1 MAAFSYF
8 AYCQIRHIVYVNIAR
23 MLAEKKKGIKN
34 MSKANLES
42 YHWETVNDV
51 DFFTN
56 GVVCTDINIKDTVKQ
71 LCFQHMVIDIDRD
84 NKKVF
89 PSVEEICISPEVV
102 NICIPNR
109 MFPNVKNVKS
119 NSKVFKS
126 GKYLVVKSTLR
137 LLNAFGQ
144 SEDTPLDGSDFISIN
159 EYALD
164 GCKSHE
170 FVNLFSGDK
179 FTTYENSF
187 TGSGFMEQP
196 FANGLKAFRTQ
207 YETTILDID
216 ENADIVILPE
226 GKIKFHQL
234 KPAKCVKVSDAKSL
248 YYAARL
254 APEKIILEPGSNT
267 AEPFDNAD
275 DFVEALYCIRSLK
288 TIESHI
294 PQYKTVDGVLYN
306 KDMSALLVCPRGK
319 NGNITIPEGVTKI
332 KEFAFANSKIE
343 KVSFPDTLKKIEK
356 HAFYECSRLKSVDFG
371 NGIEEVGGVNVF
383 AFSSIAKLEIPPQVK
398 TIGDG
403 AFYYCNKLKEVKFNE
418 GLQEIGNDAFSRCDL
433 IKNLDFPETLR
444 YIGNRA
450 FHPGLLRTEDIVVNL
465 KSIPCNFIA
474 AFVKEER
481 SPGTICINV
490 HMDNAADVFDFVIP
504 EYMSHYGFLTTD
516 TAFDMLPDK
525 KAAETLNEAYFFAIS
540 TTSRS
545 IAAFKAYRKTR
556 DEKIKKEIQE
566 NYLLTALSIIA
577 FMNEDDFI
585 DFLKLVE
592 VRYNKRIL
600 NRLQKKGWLPSVSY
614 ILQNAKETEK
624 EDFTLS

>member
-1 MAAFSYF
+1 M
-8 AYCQIRHIVYVNIAR
+8 IADR
-23 MLAEKKKGIKN
+23 WDLSLVLKADALHFIQSMITEFINTQFVTIKED
-34 MSKANLES
+34 S
-42 YHWETVNDV
+42 
-51 DFFTN
+51 
-56 GVVCTDINIKDTVKQ
+56 I
-71 LCFQHMVIDIDRD
+71 QH
-84 NKKVF
+84 
-89 PSVEEICISPEVV
+89 
-102 NICIPNR
+102 
-109 MFPNVKNVKS
+109 

-164 GCKSHE
+164 GCKSHK
-170 FVNLFSGDK
+170 FVNLFSGGK

-207 YETTILDID
+207 YGTTILDID

-254 APEKIILEPGSNT
+254 APEKIILEPGSST

-398 TIGDG
+398 AIGD
-403 AFYYCNKLKEVKFNE
+403 
-418 GLQEIGNDAFSRCDL
+418 
-433 IKNLDFPETLR
+433 PR
-444 YIGNRA
+444 YVY
-450 FHPGLLRTEDIVVNL
+450 VV
-465 KSIPCNFIA
+465 
-474 AFVKEER
+474 
-481 SPGTICINV
+481 
-490 HMDNAADVFDFVIP
+490 
-504 EYMSHYGFLTTD
+504 
-516 TAFDMLPDK
+516 
-525 KAAETLNEAYFFAIS
+525 AYK
-540 TTSRS
+540 T
-545 IAAFKAYRKTR
+545 YRKTKNKYTKEFLADR
-556 DEKIKKEIQE
+556 QKYVAKAIALEMEEK
-566 NYLLTALSIIA
+566 
-577 FMNEDDFI
+577 DFI
-585 DFLKLVE
+585 DFVKLDFINLKYDADIVKCLEKQNWNVA
-592 VRYNKRIL
+592 L
-600 NRLQKKGWLPSVSY
+600 AY
-614 ILQNAKETEK
+614 ILEEGKNNNNDA
-624 EDFTLS
+624 FVI

>member
-1 MAAFSYF
+1 
-8 AYCQIRHIVYVNIAR
+8 
-23 MLAEKKKGIKN
+23 
-34 MSKANLES
+34 MSKANLKN
-42 YHWETVNDV
+42 YRWETVDDV

-89 PSVEEICISPEVV
+89 PNIEEIYISPKVV
-102 NICIPNR
+102 NICIPNK

-119 NSKVFKS
+119 DSKVFNG

-144 SEDTPLDGSDFISIN
+144 SEDTPLDGSNFLSIN

-170 FVNLFSGDK
+170 FVNLFPGGK

-196 FANGLKAFRTQ
+196 FVNGLKAFKTH
-207 YETTILDID
+207 YGTTILDID

-254 APEKIILEPGSNT
+254 APEKLILEPGSST
-267 AEPFDNAD
+267 AEPFDGD
-275 DFVEALYCIRSLK
+275 DFLMALYGIRSLK
-288 TIESHI
+288 AIESHL
-294 PQYKTVDGVLYN
+294 PQCKTIDGILYS

-319 NGNITIPEGVTKI
+319 NESITIPEGVTEI
-332 KEFAFANSKIE
+332 KAFAFANSEIE
-343 KVSFPDTLKKIEK
+343 EVSFPDSLKKIEK
-356 HAFYECSRLKSVDFG
+356 HAFYECSRLKEVSFPDSLKKIEKLAFYECSRLKSVDFG
-371 NGIEEVGGVNVF
+371 NGIDEIDGAMAF
-383 AFSSIAKLEIPPQVK
+383 AYCSITKLEIPPQVK

-403 AFYYCNKLKEVKFNE
+403 AFYYCDELKEVKFNE
-418 GLQEIGNDAFSRCDL
+418 GLQEIGNDAFSKCDL

-444 YIGNRA
+444 YIGNCA
-450 FHPGLLRTEDIVVNL
+450 FHPGILRTEDITVTL
-465 KSIPCNFIA
+465 KSIPSNFIA
-474 AFVKEER
+474 AFVKAEK
-481 SPGTICINV
+481 SSGTICINV
-490 HMDNAADVFDFVIP
+490 HVDNAADMFDFVIP
-504 EYMSHYGFLTTD
+504 EYMSHHGFLTTAA
-516 TAFDMLPDK
+516 AFDMLPGK
-525 KAAETLNEAYFFAIS
+525 KAVEILNEAYLFAIS
-540 TTSRS
+540 TTNRS
-545 IAAFKAYRKTR
+545 ITAFKVYKKTK
-556 DEKIKKEIQE
+556 DEKIKKAIQE

-577 FMNEDDFI
+577 FTTEDDFM

-592 VRYNKRIL
+592 VKYNKRIL
-600 NRLQKKGWLPSVSY
+600 NGLLKKGWLPSISY
-614 ILQNAKETEK
+614 ILQNTKETEK
-624 EDFTLS
+624 EDFALS

>member
-1 MAAFSYF
+1 
-8 AYCQIRHIVYVNIAR
+8 
-23 MLAEKKKGIKN
+23 
-34 MSKANLES
+34 MSKVNLES

-56 GVVCTDINIKDTVKQ
+56 GVTCTDINVRDTVSQ
-71 LCFQHMVIDIDRD
+71 LCFQHIAIDIDRD

-89 PSVEEICISPEVV
+89 PNIEEIYISPKVV

-119 NSKVFKS
+119 DSKVFNG

-144 SEDTPLDGSDFISIN
+144 SEDTPLDGSDFLSIN

-164 GCKSHE
+164 GCKSHK
-170 FVNLFSGDK
+170 FVNLFPGGK

-196 FANGLKAFRTQ
+196 FVNGLKAFKTH
-207 YETTILDID
+207 YGTTIIDID

-248 YYAARL
+248 YCAERL
-254 APEKIILEPGSNT
+254 TPEKLILEPGSST
-267 AEPFDNAD
+267 AEPFDGD
-275 DFVEALYCIRSLK
+275 DFLRTLYCIQSLK
-288 TIESHI
+288 TIESHL
-294 PQYKTVDGVLYN
+294 PQYKTVDGILYS
-306 KDMSALLVCPRGK
+306 KDMSELLVCPRGK
-319 NGNITIPEGVTKI
+319 NGSITIPEGVTEI
-332 KEFAFANSKIE
+332 KAFAFANSEIE
-343 KVSFPDTLKKIEK
+343 SVSFPDSLKKIEK

-371 NGIEEVGGVNVF
+371 NGIKKIDGAMAF

-398 TIGDG
+398 TIDDG
-403 AFYYCNKLKEVKFNE
+403 AFYYCDNLKEVKFNE
-418 GLQEIGNDAFSRCDL
+418 GLQEIGDDAFSRCDL
-433 IKNLDFPETLR
+433 IKNLDFPETLS

-450 FHPGLLRTEDIVVNL
+450 FHPGIIRTEDIMVNL
-465 KSIPCNFIA
+465 KSIPRNFIA
-474 AFVKEER
+474 AFVKAER
-481 SPGTICINV
+481 FSETICINV
-490 HMDNAADVFDFVIP
+490 HVDNAANVFDFVLP
-504 EYMSHYGFLTTD
+504 EYMSHHGFLTVSA
-516 TAFDMLPDK
+516 AFDMLPDK
-525 KAAETLNEAYFFAIS
+525 KAAETLNEAYIFAVS

-585 DFLKLVE
+585 DFMKLVE
-592 VRYNKRIL
+592 VRYNTRIL

>member
-1 MAAFSYF
+1 
-8 AYCQIRHIVYVNIAR
+8 
-23 MLAEKKKGIKN
+23 
-34 MSKANLES
+34 MSKANLKN
-42 YHWETVNDV
+42 YRWETVNDV

-89 PSVEEICISPEVV
+89 PNIEEIYISPKVV
-102 NICIPNR
+102 NICIPNK

-119 NSKVFKS
+119 DSKVFNG

-144 SEDTPLDGSDFISIN
+144 SEDTPLDGSNFLSIN

-170 FVNLFSGDK
+170 FVNLFPGGK

-196 FANGLKAFRTQ
+196 FVNGLKAFKTH
-207 YETTILDID
+207 YGTTILDID

-254 APEKIILEPGSNT
+254 APEKLILEPGSST
-267 AEPFDNAD
+267 AEPFDGD
-275 DFVEALYCIRSLK
+275 DFLMALYGIRSLK
-288 TIESHI
+288 AIESHL
-294 PQYKTVDGVLYN
+294 PQCKTIDGILYS

-319 NGNITIPEGVTKI
+319 NESITIPEGVTEI
-332 KEFAFANSKIE
+332 KAFAFANSEIE
-343 KVSFPDTLKKIEK
+343 EVSFPDSLKKIEK
-356 HAFYECSRLKSVDFG
+356 HAFYECSRLKEVSFPDSLKKIEKLAFYECSRLKSVDFG
-371 NGIEEVGGVNVF
+371 NGIDEIDGAMAF
-383 AFSSIAKLEIPPQVK
+383 AYCSITKLEIPPQVK

-403 AFYYCNKLKEVKFNE
+403 AFYYCDELKEVKFNE
-418 GLQEIGNDAFSRCDL
+418 GLQEIGNDAFSKCDL

-444 YIGNRA
+444 YIGNCA
-450 FHPGLLRTEDIVVNL
+450 FHPGILRTEDITVTL
-465 KSIPCNFIA
+465 KSIPSNFIA
-474 AFVKEER
+474 AFVKAEK
-481 SPGTICINV
+481 SSGTICINV
-490 HMDNAADVFDFVIP
+490 HVDNAADMFDFVIP
-504 EYMSHYGFLTTD
+504 EYMSHHGFLTTAA
-516 TAFDMLPDK
+516 AFDMLPGK
-525 KAAETLNEAYFFAIS
+525 KAVEILNEAYIFAIS

-545 IAAFKAYRKTR
+545 ITAFKVYKKTK
-556 DEKIKKEIQE
+556 DEKIKKAIQE

-577 FMNEDDFI
+577 FMTEDDFM

-592 VRYNKRIL
+592 VKYNKRIL
-600 NRLQKKGWLPSVSY
+600 NGLLKKGWLPSISY
-614 ILQNAKETEK
+614 ILQNTKETEK
-624 EDFTLS
+624 EDFALS

>member
-1 MAAFSYF
+1 
-8 AYCQIRHIVYVNIAR
+8 
-23 MLAEKKKGIKN
+23 
-34 MSKANLES
+34 MSKANLKN
-42 YHWETVNDV
+42 YRWETVDDV

-89 PSVEEICISPEVV
+89 PNIEEIYISPKVV
-102 NICIPNR
+102 NICIPNK

-119 NSKVFKS
+119 DSKVFNG
-126 GKYLVVKSTLR
+126 GKYLIVKSTLR

-144 SEDTPLDGSDFISIN
+144 SEDTPLDGSNFLSIN

-170 FVNLFSGDK
+170 FVNLFPGGK

-196 FANGLKAFRTQ
+196 FVNGLKAFKTH
-207 YETTILDID
+207 YGTTILDID

-254 APEKIILEPGSNT
+254 APEKLILEPGSST
-267 AEPFDNAD
+267 AEPFDGD
-275 DFVEALYCIRSLK
+275 DFLMALYGIRSLK
-288 TIESHI
+288 AIESHL
-294 PQYKTVDGVLYN
+294 PQCKTIDGILYS

-319 NGNITIPEGVTKI
+319 NESITIPEGVTEI
-332 KEFAFANSKIE
+332 KAFAFANSEIE
-343 KVSFPDTLKKIEK
+343 EVSFPDSLKKIEK
-356 HAFYECSRLKSVDFG
+356 HAFYECSRLKEVSFPDSLKKIEKLAFYECSRLKSVDFG
-371 NGIEEVGGVNVF
+371 NGIDEIDGAMAF
-383 AFSSIAKLEIPPQVK
+383 AYCSITKLEIPPQVK

-403 AFYYCNKLKEVKFNE
+403 AFYYCDELKEVKFNE
-418 GLQEIGNDAFSRCDL
+418 GLQEIGNDAFSKCDL

-444 YIGNRA
+444 YIGNCA
-450 FHPGLLRTEDIVVNL
+450 FHPGILRTEDITVTL
-465 KSIPCNFIA
+465 KSIPSNFIA
-474 AFVKEER
+474 AFVKAEK
-481 SPGTICINV
+481 SSGTICINV
-490 HMDNAADVFDFVIP
+490 HVDNAADMFDFVIP
-504 EYMSHYGFLTTD
+504 EYMSHHGFLTTAA
-516 TAFDMLPDK
+516 AFDMLPGK
-525 KAAETLNEAYFFAIS
+525 KAVEILNEAYIFAIS

-545 IAAFKAYRKTR
+545 ITAFKVYKKTK
-556 DEKIKKEIQE
+556 DEKIKKAIQE

-577 FMNEDDFI
+577 FMTEDDFM

-592 VRYNKRIL
+592 VKYNKRIL
-600 NRLQKKGWLPSVSY
+600 NGLLKKGWLPSISY
-614 ILQNAKETEK
+614 ILQNTKETEK
-624 EDFTLS
+624 EDFALS

>member
-1 MAAFSYF
+1 
-8 AYCQIRHIVYVNIAR
+8 
-23 MLAEKKKGIKN
+23 
-34 MSKANLES
+34 MSKANLKN
-42 YHWETVNDV
+42 YRWETVDDV

-89 PSVEEICISPEVV
+89 PNIEEIYISPKVV
-102 NICIPNR
+102 NICIPNK

-119 NSKVFKS
+119 DSKVFNG

-144 SEDTPLDGSDFISIN
+144 SEDTPLDGSNFLSIN

-170 FVNLFSGDK
+170 FVNLFPGGK

-196 FANGLKAFRTQ
+196 FVNGLKAFKTL
-207 YETTILDID
+207 YGTTILDID

-254 APEKIILEPGSNT
+254 APEKLILEPGSST
-267 AEPFDNAD
+267 AEPFDGD
-275 DFVEALYCIRSLK
+275 DFLMALYGIRSLK
-288 TIESHI
+288 AIESHL
-294 PQYKTVDGVLYN
+294 PQCKTIDGILYS

-319 NGNITIPEGVTKI
+319 NESITIPEGVTEI
-332 KEFAFANSKIE
+332 KAFAFANSEIE
-343 KVSFPDTLKKIEK
+343 EVSFPDSLKKIEK
-356 HAFYECSRLKSVDFG
+356 HAFYECSRLKEVSFPDSLKKIEKLAFYECSRLKSVDFG
-371 NGIEEVGGVNVF
+371 NGIDEIDGAMAF
-383 AFSSIAKLEIPPQVK
+383 AYCSITKLEIPSQIK

-403 AFYYCNKLKEVKFNE
+403 AFYNCDKLKEVKFNE
-418 GLQEIGNDAFSRCDL
+418 GLQKIGNDAFSKCDL
-433 IKNLDFPETLR
+433 IKNLDFPETLS

-450 FHPGLLRTEDIVVNL
+450 FHPGILRTEDITVTL
-465 KSIPCNFIA
+465 KSIPSNFIA
-474 AFVKEER
+474 AFVKAEK
-481 SPGTICINV
+481 SSGTICISV
-490 HMDNAADVFDFVIP
+490 HVDNAANMFDFVIP
-504 EYMSHYGFLTTD
+504 EYMSHHGFLTTAA
-516 TAFDMLPDK
+516 AFDMLPGK
-525 KAAETLNEAYFFAIS
+525 KAVETLNEAYIFAIS

-545 IAAFKAYRKTR
+545 ITAFKVYKKTN
-556 DEKIKKEIQE
+556 DEKIKKAIQE
-566 NYLLTALSIIA
+566 NYLLTALSIIT
-577 FMNEDDFI
+577 FTTEDDFM

-592 VRYNKRIL
+592 VKYNKRIL
-600 NRLQKKGWLPSVSY
+600 NGLQKKGWLPSISY
-614 ILQNAKETEK
+614 ILQNTKETEK
-624 EDFTLS
+624 EDFALS

>member
-1 MAAFSYF
+1 
-8 AYCQIRHIVYVNIAR
+8 
-23 MLAEKKKGIKN
+23 
-34 MSKANLES
+34 MSKVNLES

-56 GVVCTDINIKDTVKQ
+56 GVTCTDINVKDTVKQ

-164 GCKSHE
+164 GCKSHK
-170 FVNLFSGDK
+170 FVNLFSGGK

-207 YETTILDID
+207 YGTTILDID

-254 APEKIILEPGSNT
+254 APEKIILEPGSST

-398 TIGDG
+398 AIGDG
-403 AFYYCNKLKEVKFNE
+403 AFYYCDNLKEVKFNE
-418 GLQEIGNDAFSRCDL
+418 GLQEIGDDAFSRCDL
-433 IKNLDFPETLR
+433 IKNLDFPETLS

-450 FHPGLLRTEDIVVNL
+450 FHPGIIRTEDITVNL
-465 KSIPCNFIA
+465 KSIPRNFIA
-474 AFVKEER
+474 AFVKAER
-481 SPGTICINV
+481 FSETICINV
-490 HMDNAADVFDFVIP
+490 HVDNAANVFDFVLP
-504 EYMSHYGFLTTD
+504 EYMSHHGFLTVSA
-516 TAFDMLPDK
+516 AFDMLPDK
-525 KAAETLNEAYFFAIS
+525 KAVKTLNEAYIFAIS

-545 IAAFKAYRKTR
+545 IAAFKVYKKQKTK
-556 DEKIKKEIQE
+556 KIKKEIHE

-577 FMNEDDFI
+577 FMNEDDFM
-585 DFLKLVE
+585 DFLKLIE
-592 VRYNKRIL
+592 IRYNKRIL
-600 NRLQKKGWLPSVSY
+600 NGLQKKGWLPSVSY
-614 ILQNAKETEK
+614 MLQNAKETEK
-624 EDFTLS
+624 EDFALS

>member
-1 MAAFSYF
+1 
-8 AYCQIRHIVYVNIAR
+8 
-23 MLAEKKKGIKN
+23 
-34 MSKANLES
+34 MSKVNLES

-56 GVVCTDINIKDTVKQ
+56 GVTCTDINVKDTVRQ

-207 YETTILDID
+207 YGTTILDID

-254 APEKIILEPGSNT
+254 APEKIILEPGSST

-398 TIGDG
+398 AIGDG

-525 KAAETLNEAYFFAIS
+525 KAAETLNEAYVFAIS

-545 IAAFKAYRKTR
+545 IAAFQAYRKTR

-577 FMNEDDFI
+577 FMDEDDFM

>member
-1 MAAFSYF
+1 
-8 AYCQIRHIVYVNIAR
+8 
-23 MLAEKKKGIKN
+23 
-34 MSKANLES
+34 MSKVNLES
-42 YHWETVNDV
+42 YYWETVNDV

-56 GVVCTDINIKDTVKQ
+56 GVTCTDINVRDTVSQ

-89 PSVEEICISPEVV
+89 PSIEEICISPEVV

-164 GCKSHE
+164 GCKSHK
-170 FVNLFSGDK
+170 FVNLFSGGK

-254 APEKIILEPGSNT
+254 APEKIILEPGSST

-275 DFVEALYCIRSLK
+275 DFVEKVIIEDEKINYDDALLYKLYSQDIEE
-288 TIESHI
+288 IESHI
-294 PQYKTVDGVLYN
+294 SRYKTVDGIVYSA
-306 KDMSALLVCPRGK
+306 DMKTLILCPQGKTGEVIIPDGVVRIRKSAFSNSKIKKVIFPDTMQTIGDEAFYACEKLKEIDFGHGITRIGE
-319 NGNITIPEGVTKI
+319 NGNQHMFSGCAFKKITFPPQIKEIGISAFSLCRELEEVIFNEGLEVIQKEAFQNCQNLLEINLPASIKKVGMDAFVCNARRDKIQDMNINMTTIPEGLALAI
-332 KEFAFANSKIE
+332 IR
-343 KVSFPDTLKKIEK
+343 P
-356 HAFYECSRLKSVDFG
+356 G
-371 NGIEEVGGVNVF
+371 NI
-383 AFSSIAKLEIPPQVK
+383 
-398 TIGDG
+398 
-403 AFYYCNKLKEVKFNE
+403 
-418 GLQEIGNDAFSRCDL
+418 
-433 IKNLDFPETLR
+433 
-444 YIGNRA
+444 
-450 FHPGLLRTEDIVVNL
+450 HRT
-465 KSIPCNFIA
+465 
-474 AFVKEER
+474 R
-481 SPGTICINV
+481 CINV
-490 HMDNAADVFDFVIP
+490 HIDNQDGIFNFVLPCSISATASVYGAYSNIVNVFNQMA
-504 EYMSHYGFLTTD
+504 YRGH
-516 TAFDMLPDK
+516 DK
-525 KAAETLNEAYFFAIS
+525 KLWNLKCLETAYLHAS
-540 TTSRS
+540 YPRYVYVVAYKT
-545 IAAFKAYRKTR
+545 YRKTKNKYTKEFLADR
-556 DEKIKKEIQE
+556 QKYVAKAIALEMEEK
-566 NYLLTALSIIA
+566 
-577 FMNEDDFI
+577 DFI
-585 DFLKLVE
+585 DFVKLDFINLKYDADIVKCLEKQNWNVA
-592 VRYNKRIL
+592 L
-600 NRLQKKGWLPSVSY
+600 AY
-614 ILQNAKETEK
+614 ILEEGKNNNNDA
-624 EDFTLS
+624 FVI

>member
-1 MAAFSYF
+1 
-8 AYCQIRHIVYVNIAR
+8 

-56 GVVCTDINIKDTVKQ
+56 GVTCTDINVKDTVRQ

-89 PSVEEICISPEVV
+89 PSVEEIYISPEVV

-207 YETTILDID
+207 YGTTILDID

-254 APEKIILEPGSNT
+254 APEKIIWEPGSST

-356 HAFYECSRLKSVDFG
+356 HALWHLRFVLSLRLKSHLRSRQSGMGHF
-371 NGIEEVGGVNVF
+371 
-383 AFSSIAKLEIPPQVK
+383 
-398 TIGDG
+398 TI
-403 AFYYCNKLKEVKFNE
+403 
-418 GLQEIGNDAFSRCDL
+418 
-433 IKNLDFPETLR
+433 
-444 YIGNRA
+444 
-450 FHPGLLRTEDIVVNL
+450 
-465 KSIPCNFIA
+465 
-474 AFVKEER
+474 
-481 SPGTICINV
+481 
-490 HMDNAADVFDFVIP
+490 
-504 EYMSHYGFLTTD
+504 
-516 TAFDMLPDK
+516 
-525 KAAETLNEAYFFAIS
+525 AIS
-540 TTSRS
+540 
-545 IAAFKAYRKTR
+545 
-556 DEKIKKEIQE
+556 
-566 NYLLTALSIIA
+566 
-577 FMNEDDFI
+577 
-585 DFLKLVE
+585 
-592 VRYNKRIL
+592 
-600 NRLQKKGWLPSVSY
+600 
-614 ILQNAKETEK
+614 
-624 EDFTLS
+624 

>member
-1 MAAFSYF
+1 
-8 AYCQIRHIVYVNIAR
+8 
-23 MLAEKKKGIKN
+23 
-34 MSKANLES
+34 MSKVNLES

-56 GVVCTDINIKDTVKQ
+56 GVTCTDINVKDTVKQ

-144 SEDTPLDGSDFISIN
+144 SEDTPLDGSNFISIN

-164 GCKSHE
+164 GCKSHK
-170 FVNLFSGDK
+170 FVNLFSGGK

-207 YETTILDID
+207 YGTTILDID

-254 APEKIILEPGSNT
+254 APEKIILEPGSST

-398 TIGDG
+398 AIGDG
-403 AFYYCNKLKEVKFNE
+403 AFYYCDNLKEVKFNE
-418 GLQEIGNDAFSRCDL
+418 GLQEIGDDAFSRCDL
-433 IKNLDFPETLR
+433 IKNLDFPETLS

-450 FHPGLLRTEDIVVNL
+450 FHPGIIRTEDITVNL
-465 KSIPCNFIA
+465 KSIPRNFIA
-474 AFVKEER
+474 AFVKAER
-481 SPGTICINV
+481 FSETICINV
-490 HMDNAADVFDFVIP
+490 HVDNAANVFDFVLP
-504 EYMSHYGFLTTD
+504 EYMSHHGFLTVSA
-516 TAFDMLPDK
+516 AFDMLPDK
-525 KAAETLNEAYFFAIS
+525 KAVKTLNEAYIFAIS

-545 IAAFKAYRKTR
+545 IAAFKVYKKTK
-556 DEKIKKEIQE
+556 DEKIKKEIHE

-577 FMNEDDFI
+577 FMNEDDFM
-585 DFLKLVE
+585 DFLKLIE
-592 VRYNKRIL
+592 IRYNKRIL
-600 NRLQKKGWLPSVSY
+600 NGLQKKGWLPSVSY
-614 ILQNAKETEK
+614 MLQNAKETEK
-624 EDFTLS
+624 EDFALS

>member
-1 MAAFSYF
+1 
-8 AYCQIRHIVYVNIAR
+8 
-23 MLAEKKKGIKN
+23 
-34 MSKANLES
+34 MSKANLKS

-84 NKKVF
+84 NKKIF

-126 GKYLVVKSTLR
+126 GKYLVVKSTLK

-170 FVNLFSGDK
+170 FVNLFSGGK

-196 FANGLKAFRTQ
+196 FVNGLKVFRTQ
-207 YETTILDID
+207 YGTTILDID
-216 ENADIVILPE
+216 ENADTVILPE

-248 YYAARL
+248 YYATRL
-254 APEKIILEPGSNT
+254 APEKIILEPGSST
-267 AEPFDNAD
+267 AEPFDGD
-275 DFVEALYCIRSLK
+275 DFVKALYGMRSLK

-294 PQYKTVDGVLYN
+294 PKYKTIDGVLYN
-306 KDMSALLVCPRGK
+306 KDMSTLLVCPRGK
-319 NGNITIPEGVTKI
+319 NGNITIPEGVTEI
-332 KEFAFANSKIE
+332 KAFAFANSKIE
-343 KVSFPDTLKKIEK
+343 KVSFPDSLKKIGK
-356 HAFYECSRLKSVDFG
+356 HAFCECSRLKSVDFG
-371 NGIEEVGGVNVF
+371 NGIEEIGGMMVF
-383 AFSSIAKLEIPPQVK
+383 AFSSITKLEIPSQVK
-398 TIGDG
+398 TIWDG
-403 AFYYCNKLKEVKFNE
+403 AFFYCDKLKEIKFNE

-450 FHPGLLRTEDIVVNL
+450 FHHGLLRTEDIVVNL

-525 KAAETLNEAYFFAIS
+525 KAAETLNEAY
-540 TTSRS
+540 
-545 IAAFKAYRKTR
+545 
-556 DEKIKKEIQE
+556 
-566 NYLLTALSIIA
+566 
-577 FMNEDDFI
+577 
-585 DFLKLVE
+585 V
-592 VRYNKRIL
+592 
-600 NRLQKKGWLPSVSY
+600 LP
-614 ILQNAKETEK
+614 
-624 EDFTLS
+624 

>member
-1 MAAFSYF
+1 
-8 AYCQIRHIVYVNIAR
+8 
-23 MLAEKKKGIKN
+23 
-34 MSKANLES
+34 MSKANLKN
-42 YHWETVNDV
+42 YRWETVDDV

-170 FVNLFSGDK
+170 FVNLFSGGK

-196 FANGLKAFRTQ
+196 FVNGLKVFRTQ
-207 YETTILDID
+207 YGTTILDID
-216 ENADIVILPE
+216 ENADTVILPE
-226 GKIKFHQL
+226 GKIKFNQL
-234 KPAKCVKVSDAKSL
+234 KHTKCVKVSDAKSL

-254 APEKIILEPGSNT
+254 APEKLILEPGSST
-267 AEPFDNAD
+267 AEPFDGD
-275 DFVEALYCIRSLK
+275 DFLMALYCIRSLK
-288 TIESHI
+288 AIESHL
-294 PQYKTVDGVLYN
+294 PQCKTIDGILYS

-319 NGNITIPEGVTKI
+319 NESITIPEGVTEI
-332 KEFAFANSKIE
+332 KAFAFANSEIE
-343 KVSFPDTLKKIEK
+343 EVSFPDSLKKIEKHAFYECSRLKEVSFPDSLKKIEK

-371 NGIEEVGGVNVF
+371 NGIDEIDGAMAF
-383 AFSSIAKLEIPPQVK
+383 AYCSITKLEIPSQIK

-403 AFYYCNKLKEVKFNE
+403 AFYNCDKLKEVKFNE
-418 GLQEIGNDAFSRCDL
+418 GLQKVGNDAFFGCDL

-444 YIGNRA
+444 YIGNCA
-450 FHPGLLRTEDIVVNL
+450 FHPGILRTEDITVTL
-465 KSIPCNFIA
+465 KSIPSNFIA
-474 AFVKEER
+474 AFVKAEK
-481 SPGTICINV
+481 SSGTICINV
-490 HMDNAADVFDFVIP
+490 HVDNAADIFDFVIP
-504 EYMSHYGFLTTD
+504 EYMSHHGFLTTAA
-516 TAFDMLPDK
+516 AFDMLPGK
-525 KAAETLNEAYFFAIS
+525 KAVEILNEAYIFAIS

-545 IAAFKAYRKTR
+545 ITAFKVYKKTK
-556 DEKIKKEIQE
+556 DEKIKKAIQE

-577 FMNEDDFI
+577 FTTEDDFM

-592 VRYNKRIL
+592 VKYNKRIL
-600 NRLQKKGWLPSVSY
+600 NGLLKKGWLPSISY
-614 ILQNAKETEK
+614 ILQNTKETEK
-624 EDFTLS
+624 EDFALS

>member
-1 MAAFSYF
+1 
-8 AYCQIRHIVYVNIAR
+8 
-23 MLAEKKKGIKN
+23 
-34 MSKANLES
+34 MSKVNLES
-42 YHWETVNDV
+42 YYWETVNDV

-56 GVVCTDINIKDTVKQ
+56 GVTCTDINVRDTVSQ

-144 SEDTPLDGSDFISIN
+144 SEDTPLDGSNFLSIN

-170 FVNLFSGDK
+170 FVNLFPGGK

-196 FANGLKAFRTQ
+196 FVNGLKAFKTH
-207 YETTILDID
+207 YGTTILDID

-254 APEKIILEPGSNT
+254 APEKLILEPGSST
-267 AEPFDNAD
+267 AEPFDGD
-275 DFVEALYCIRSLK
+275 DFLMALYCIRSLK
-288 TIESHI
+288 AIESHL
-294 PQYKTVDGVLYN
+294 PQCKTIDGILYS

-319 NGNITIPEGVTKI
+319 NESITIPEGVTEI
-332 KEFAFANSKIE
+332 KAFAFANSEIE
-343 KVSFPDTLKKIEK
+343 EVSFPDSLKKIEK
-356 HAFYECSRLKSVDFG
+356 LAFYECSRLKSVDFG
-371 NGIEEVGGVNVF
+371 NGIDEIDGAMAF
-383 AFSSIAKLEIPPQVK
+383 AYCSITKLEIPSQIK

-403 AFYYCNKLKEVKFNE
+403 AFYNCDKLKEVKFNE
-418 GLQEIGNDAFSRCDL
+418 GLQKVGNDAFFGCDL
-433 IKNLDFPETLR
+433 IKNLDFPETLSD
-444 YIGNRA
+444 IGNHA
-450 FHPGLLRTEDIVVNL
+450 FHPGIIRTEDITVNL
-465 KSIPCNFIA
+465 KSMPRNFIA
-474 AFVKEER
+474 AFVKAENF
-481 SPGTICINV
+481 SGTICINV
-490 HMDNAADVFDFVIP
+490 HVDNAADVFDFVIP
-504 EYMSHYGFLTTD
+504 EYMSHHGFLTTA

-525 KAAETLNEAYFFAIS
+525 KAVETLNEAYLFAQS
-540 TTSRS
+540 TTIRS

-556 DEKIKKEIQE
+556 DKKIRKEIQK
-566 NYLLTALSIIA
+566 NYLLTALSIIT
-577 FMNEDDFI
+577 FTNEDDFM

-600 NRLQKKGWLPSVSY
+600 NGLQKKGWLPSVSY
-614 ILQNAKETEK
+614 ILQNIKETEK
-624 EDFTLS
+624 EDFALS

>member
-1 MAAFSYF
+1 
-8 AYCQIRHIVYVNIAR
+8 
-23 MLAEKKKGIKN
+23 
-34 MSKANLES
+34 MSKANLKN
-42 YHWETVNDV
+42 YRWETVDDV

-56 GVVCTDINIKDTVKQ
+56 GVACTDINIKDTVKQ
-71 LCFQHMVIDIDRD
+71 LCFQHMVIDINRD

-170 FVNLFSGDK
+170 FINLFSGGK
-179 FTTYENSF
+179 FTTYVNAF
-187 TGSGFMEQP
+187 AGSGFMEQP
-196 FANGLKAFRTQ
+196 FVNGLKVFRTQ
-207 YETTILDID
+207 YGTTILDID

-254 APEKIILEPGSNT
+254 APEKIILEPGSST
-267 AEPFDNAD
+267 AEPFDDD
-275 DFVEALYCIRSLK
+275 DFVKALYVQSLK

-294 PQYKTVDGVLYN
+294 PQYKTVDGILYS
-306 KDMSALLVCPRGK
+306 KDMSALLVCPRSK
-319 NGNITIPEGVTKI
+319 NGNITIPEGVTEI
-332 KEFAFANSKIE
+332 KAFAFANSKIE
-343 KVSFPDTLKKIEK
+343 KVSFPDSLKKIEK
-356 HAFYECSRLKSVDFG
+356 YAFYECSRLKFIDFG
-371 NGIEEVGGVNVF
+371 NGIEEIGGMMAF
-383 AFSSIAKLEIPPQVK
+383 AFCSITRLEIPPHVK

-403 AFYYCNKLKEVKFNE
+403 AFYYCDKLKEVKLNE
-418 GLQEIGNDAFSRCDL
+418 GLQKIGNDAFSKCDL
-433 IKNLDFPETLR
+433 IKNLDFPETLS

-450 FHPGLLRTEDIVVNL
+450 FHPGILRTEDITVTL
-465 KSIPCNFIA
+465 KSIPSNFIA
-474 AFVKEER
+474 AFVKAEKFSE
-481 SPGTICINV
+481 TICINV
-490 HMDNAADVFDFVIP
+490 HVDNAADVFDFVIP
-504 EYMSHYGFLTTD
+504 EYMSHHGFLTTSA
-516 TAFDMLPDK
+516 AFDMLPGK
-525 KAAETLNEAYFFAIS
+525 KAVEILNGAYIFAIS

-545 IAAFKAYRKTR
+545 ITAFKVYKKTK
-556 DEKIKKEIQE
+556 DEKIKKAIQK

-577 FMNEDDFI
+577 FATEDDFM

-592 VRYNKRIL
+592 VKYNKRIL
-600 NRLQKKGWLPSVSY
+600 NGLQKKGWLPSISY
-614 ILQNAKETEK
+614 ILQNTKETEK
-624 EDFTLS
+624 EDFALS

>member
-1 MAAFSYF
+1 
-8 AYCQIRHIVYVNIAR
+8 
-23 MLAEKKKGIKN
+23 
-34 MSKANLES
+34 MSNVNLES

-56 GVVCTDINIKDTVKQ
+56 GVTCTDINVKDTVRQ

-89 PSVEEICISPEVV
+89 PNIEEIYISPKVV

-119 NSKVFKS
+119 DSKVFKS
-126 GKYLVVKSTLR
+126 GKYLIVKSSFM

-144 SEDTPLDGSDFISIN
+144 SEDIPIDGSDFISIN

-170 FVNLFSGDK
+170 FVNLFSVDK
-179 FTTYENSF
+179 FITYENSF

-196 FANGLKAFRTQ
+196 FVNGLKAFKTQ
-207 YETTILDID
+207 CGTTILDID

-254 APEKIILEPGSNT
+254 TPEKLILEPGSST
-267 AEPFDNAD
+267 AEPFDGD
-275 DFVEALYCIRSLK
+275 DFLLKALCAQSLK
-288 TIESHI
+288 TIESHV
-294 PQYKTVDGVLYN
+294 PQYKTVDGILYS
-306 KDMSALLVCPRGK
+306 KDMSALLICPRSK
-319 NGNITIPEGVTKI
+319 NGSITIPEGVTEI
-332 KEFAFANSKIE
+332 KAFAFANSKIE
-343 KVSFPDTLKKIEK
+343 SVSFPDSLKKIEK

-371 NGIEEVGGVNVF
+371 NGIEKIGGAMAF

-403 AFYYCNKLKEVKFNE
+403 AFYYCDKLKEVKFNE
-418 GLQEIGNDAFSRCDL
+418 GLQKIGDDAFSRCDL
-433 IKNLDFPETLR
+433 IKNLDFPETLS

-450 FHPGLLRTEDIVVNL
+450 FHPGLLRTEDITVNL
-465 KSIPCNFIA
+465 KSIPRNFIA
-474 AFVKEER
+474 AFVKAENC
-481 SPGTICINV
+481 SGMVMVCINV
-490 HMDNAADVFDFVIP
+490 HVNNETDVFDFVIP
-504 EYMSHYGFLTTD
+504 EYMSRHGFLTAA
-516 TAFDMLPDK
+516 TAFDMLLDK
-525 KAAETLNEAYFFAIS
+525 KAVEALNEAYIFATS

-545 IAAFKAYRKTR
+545 IAALKVYRKTR

-577 FMNEDDFI
+577 FMDEDDFM

-600 NRLQKKGWLPSVSY
+600 NGLQKKGWLPSVSY

>member
-1 MAAFSYF
+1 
-8 AYCQIRHIVYVNIAR
+8 
-23 MLAEKKKGIKN
+23 
-34 MSKANLES
+34 MSKANLKN
-42 YHWETVNDV
+42 YRWETVDDV

-56 GVVCTDINIKDTVKQ
+56 GVVCIDINIKDTVKQ

-89 PSVEEICISPEVV
+89 PNIEEIYISPKVV
-102 NICIPNR
+102 NICIPNK

-119 NSKVFKS
+119 DSKVFNG

-144 SEDTPLDGSDFISIN
+144 SEDTPLDGSNFLSIN

-170 FVNLFSGDK
+170 FVNLFPGGK

-196 FANGLKAFRTQ
+196 FVNGLKAFKTH
-207 YETTILDID
+207 YGTTILDID

-254 APEKIILEPGSNT
+254 APEKLILEPGSST
-267 AEPFDNAD
+267 AEPFDGD
-275 DFVEALYCIRSLK
+275 DFLMALYGIRSLK
-288 TIESHI
+288 AIESHL
-294 PQYKTVDGVLYN
+294 PQCKTIDGILYS

-319 NGNITIPEGVTKI
+319 NESITIPEGVTEI
-332 KEFAFANSKIE
+332 KAFAFANSEIE
-343 KVSFPDTLKKIEK
+343 EVSFPDSLKKIEK
-356 HAFYECSRLKSVDFG
+356 QAFYECSRLKEVSFPDSLKKIEKLAFYECSRLKSVDFG
-371 NGIEEVGGVNVF
+371 NGIDEIDGAMAF
-383 AFSSIAKLEIPPQVK
+383 AYCSITKLEIPSQIK

-403 AFYYCNKLKEVKFNE
+403 AFYNCDKLKEVKFNE
-418 GLQEIGNDAFSRCDL
+418 GLQKVGNDAFFGCDL
-433 IKNLDFPETLR
+433 IKNLDFPETLSD
-444 YIGNRA
+444 IGNHA
-450 FHPGLLRTEDIVVNL
+450 FHPGIIRTEDITVNL
-465 KSIPCNFIA
+465 KSMPRNFIA
-474 AFVKEER
+474 AFVKAENF
-481 SPGTICINV
+481 SGTICINV
-490 HMDNAADVFDFVIP
+490 HVDNAADVFDFVIP
-504 EYMSHYGFLTTD
+504 EYMSHHGFLTTA

-525 KAAETLNEAYFFAIS
+525 KAVETLNEAYLFAQS
-540 TTSRS
+540 TTIRS
-545 IAAFKAYRKTR
+545 ITAFKVYKKTK
-556 DEKIKKEIQE
+556 DEKIKKAIQE

-577 FMNEDDFI
+577 FMTEDDFM

-592 VRYNKRIL
+592 VKYNKRIL
-600 NRLQKKGWLPSVSY
+600 NGLLKKGWLPSISY
-614 ILQNAKETEK
+614 ILQNTKETEK
-624 EDFTLS
+624 EDFALS

>member
-1 MAAFSYF
+1 
-8 AYCQIRHIVYVNIAR
+8 
-23 MLAEKKKGIKN
+23 
-34 MSKANLES
+34 MSKVNLES

-56 GVVCTDINIKDTVKQ
+56 GVTCTDINVKDTVKQ

-164 GCKSHE
+164 GCKSHK
-170 FVNLFSGDK
+170 FVNLFSGGK

-207 YETTILDID
+207 YGTTILDID

-254 APEKIILEPGSNT
+254 APEKIILEPGSST

-398 TIGDG
+398 AIGDG
-403 AFYYCNKLKEVKFNE
+403 AFYYCDNLKEVKFNE
-418 GLQEIGNDAFSRCDL
+418 GLQEIGDDAFSRCDL
-433 IKNLDFPETLR
+433 IKNLDFPETLS

-450 FHPGLLRTEDIVVNL
+450 FHPGIIRTEDITVNL
-465 KSIPCNFIA
+465 KSIPRNFIA
-474 AFVKEER
+474 AFVKAER
-481 SPGTICINV
+481 FSETICINV
-490 HMDNAADVFDFVIP
+490 HVDNAANVFDFVLP
-504 EYMSHYGFLTTD
+504 EYMSHHGFLTVSA
-516 TAFDMLPDK
+516 AFDMLPDK
-525 KAAETLNEAYFFAIS
+525 KAVKTLNEAYIFAIS

-545 IAAFKAYRKTR
+545 IAAFKVY
-556 DEKIKKEIQE
+556 KK
-566 NYLLTALSIIA
+566 
-577 FMNEDDFI
+577 
-585 DFLKLVE
+585 
-592 VRYNKRIL
+592 NKRRK
-600 NRLQKKGWLPSVSY
+600 NKKGNS
-614 ILQNAKETEK
+614 
-624 EDFTLS
+624 

>member
-1 MAAFSYF
+1 
-8 AYCQIRHIVYVNIAR
+8 
-23 MLAEKKKGIKN
+23 

-56 GVVCTDINIKDTVKQ
+56 GVTCTDINVKDTVRQ

-170 FVNLFSGDK
+170 FVNLFSGGK

-254 APEKIILEPGSNT
+254 APEKIILEPGSST

-306 KDMSALLVCPRGK
+306 KDMSALLVRPRGK
-319 NGNITIPEGVTKI
+319 NGNITISEGVTKI
-332 KEFAFANSKIE
+332 KEFAFANSKVE
-343 KVSFPDTLKKIEK
+343 EVSFPDTLKKIEK

-398 TIGDG
+398 AIGDG
-403 AFYYCNKLKEVKFNE
+403 AFY
-418 GLQEIGNDAFSRCDL
+418 
-433 IKNLDFPETLR
+433 
-444 YIGNRA
+444 
-450 FHPGLLRTEDIVVNL
+450 
-465 KSIPCNFIA
+465 
-474 AFVKEER
+474 
-481 SPGTICINV
+481 
-490 HMDNAADVFDFVIP
+490 
-504 EYMSHYGFLTTD
+504 
-516 TAFDMLPDK
+516 
-525 KAAETLNEAYFFAIS
+525 
-540 TTSRS
+540 
-545 IAAFKAYRKTR
+545 
-556 DEKIKKEIQE
+556 
-566 NYLLTALSIIA
+566 
-577 FMNEDDFI
+577 
-585 DFLKLVE
+585 
-592 VRYNKRIL
+592 
-600 NRLQKKGWLPSVSY
+600 
-614 ILQNAKETEK
+614 
-624 EDFTLS
+624 

>member
-1 MAAFSYF
+1 
-8 AYCQIRHIVYVNIAR
+8 
-23 MLAEKKKGIKN
+23 
-34 MSKANLES
+34 
-42 YHWETVNDV
+42 
-51 DFFTN
+51 
-56 GVVCTDINIKDTVKQ
+56 
-71 LCFQHMVIDIDRD
+71 
-84 NKKVF
+84 
-89 PSVEEICISPEVV
+89 
-102 NICIPNR
+102 

-164 GCKSHE
+164 GCKSHK
-170 FVNLFSGDK
+170 FVNLFSGGK

-207 YETTILDID
+207 YGTTILDID

-254 APEKIILEPGSNT
+254 APEKIILEPGSST

-398 TIGDG
+398 AIGDG
-403 AFYYCNKLKEVKFNE
+403 AFYYCDNLKEVKFNE
-418 GLQEIGNDAFSRCDL
+418 GLQEIGDDAFSRCDL
-433 IKNLDFPETLR
+433 IKNLDFPETLS

-450 FHPGLLRTEDIVVNL
+450 FHPGIIRTEDITVNL
-465 KSIPCNFIA
+465 KSIPRNFIA
-474 AFVKEER
+474 AFVKAER
-481 SPGTICINV
+481 FSETICINV
-490 HMDNAADVFDFVIP
+490 HVDNAADVFDFVIP

-525 KAAETLNEAYFFAIS
+525 KAVETLNEAYIFAIS

-556 DEKIKKEIQE
+556 DEKIKKEIHE
-566 NYLLTALSIIA
+566 NYLLTALSIVT
-577 FMNEDDFI
+577 FTNEDDFM

-592 VRYNKRIL
+592 IRYDKRIL

-624 EDFTLS
+624 EDFTI

>member
-1 MAAFSYF
+1 
-8 AYCQIRHIVYVNIAR
+8 
-23 MLAEKKKGIKN
+23 
-34 MSKANLES
+34 MSKANLKN
-42 YHWETVNDV
+42 YRWETVDDV

-89 PSVEEICISPEVV
+89 PNIEEIYISPKVV
-102 NICIPNR
+102 NICIPNK

-119 NSKVFKS
+119 DSKVFNG

-144 SEDTPLDGSDFISIN
+144 SEDTPLDGSNFLSIN

-170 FVNLFSGDK
+170 FVNLFPGGK

-196 FANGLKAFRTQ
+196 FVNGLKAFKTH
-207 YETTILDID
+207 YGTTILDID

-254 APEKIILEPGSNT
+254 APEKLILEPGSST
-267 AEPFDNAD
+267 AEPFDGD
-275 DFVEALYCIRSLK
+275 DFLMALYGIRSLK
-288 TIESHI
+288 AIESHL
-294 PQYKTVDGVLYN
+294 PQCKTIDGILYS

-319 NGNITIPEGVTKI
+319 NESITIPEGVTEI
-332 KEFAFANSKIE
+332 KAFAFANSEIE
-343 KVSFPDTLKKIEK
+343 EVSFPDSLKKIEK
-356 HAFYECSRLKSVDFG
+356 HAFYECSRLKEVSFPDSLKKIEKLAFYECSRLKSVDFG
-371 NGIEEVGGVNVF
+371 NGIDEIDGAMAF
-383 AFSSIAKLEIPPQVK
+383 AYCSITKLEIPPQVK

-403 AFYYCNKLKEVKFNE
+403 AFYYCDELKEVKFNE
-418 GLQEIGNDAFSRCDL
+418 GLQEIGNDAFSKCDL

-444 YIGNRA
+444 YIGNCA
-450 FHPGLLRTEDIVVNL
+450 FHPGILRTEDITVTL
-465 KSIPCNFIA
+465 KSIPSNFIA
-474 AFVKEER
+474 AFVKAEK
-481 SPGTICINV
+481 SSGTICINV
-490 HMDNAADVFDFVIP
+490 HVDNAADMFDFVIP
-504 EYMSHYGFLTTD
+504 EYMSHHGFLTTAA
-516 TAFDMLPDK
+516 AFDMLPGK
-525 KAAETLNEAYFFAIS
+525 KAVEILNEAYIFAIS

-545 IAAFKAYRKTR
+545 ITAFKVYKKTK
-556 DEKIKKEIQE
+556 DEKIKKAIQE

-577 FMNEDDFI
+577 FMTEDDFM

-592 VRYNKRIL
+592 VKYNKRIL
-600 NRLQKKGWLPSVSY
+600 NGLLKKGWLPSISY
-614 ILQNAKETEK
+614 ILQNTKETEK
-624 EDFTLS
+624 EDFALS

>member
-1 MAAFSYF
+1 
-8 AYCQIRHIVYVNIAR
+8 
-23 MLAEKKKGIKN
+23 
-34 MSKANLES
+34 MSKANLKN
-42 YHWETVNDV
+42 YRWETVNDV

-89 PSVEEICISPEVV
+89 PNIEEIYISPKVV
-102 NICIPNR
+102 NICIPNK

-119 NSKVFKS
+119 DSKVFNG

-144 SEDTPLDGSDFISIN
+144 SEDTPLDGSNFLSIN

-170 FVNLFSGDK
+170 FVNLFPGGK

-196 FANGLKAFRTQ
+196 FVNGLKAFKTH
-207 YETTILDID
+207 YGTTILDID

-254 APEKIILEPGSNT
+254 APEKLILEPGSST
-267 AEPFDNAD
+267 AEPFDGD
-275 DFVEALYCIRSLK
+275 DFLMALYGIRSLK
-288 TIESHI
+288 AIESHL
-294 PQYKTVDGVLYN
+294 PQCKTIDGILYS

-319 NGNITIPEGVTKI
+319 NESITIPEGVTEI
-332 KEFAFANSKIE
+332 KAFAFANSEIE
-343 KVSFPDTLKKIEK
+343 EVSFPDSLKKIEK
-356 HAFYECSRLKSVDFG
+356 HAFYECSRLKEVSFPDSLKKIEKLAFYECSRLKSVDFG
-371 NGIEEVGGVNVF
+371 NGIDEIDGAMAF
-383 AFSSIAKLEIPPQVK
+383 AYCSITKLEIPSQIK

-403 AFYYCNKLKEVKFNE
+403 AFYNCDKLKEVKFNE
-418 GLQEIGNDAFSRCDL
+418 GLQKIGNDAFSKCDL
-433 IKNLDFPETLR
+433 IKNLDFPETLS

-450 FHPGLLRTEDIVVNL
+450 FHPGILRTEDITVTL
-465 KSIPCNFIA
+465 KSIPSNFIA
-474 AFVKEER
+474 AFVKAEK
-481 SPGTICINV
+481 SSGTICISV
-490 HMDNAADVFDFVIP
+490 HVDNAANMFDFVIP
-504 EYMSHYGFLTTD
+504 EYMSHHGFLTTAA
-516 TAFDMLPDK
+516 AFDMLPGK
-525 KAAETLNEAYFFAIS
+525 KAVETLNEAYIFAIS

-545 IAAFKAYRKTR
+545 ITAFKVYKKTN
-556 DEKIKKEIQE
+556 DEKIKKAIQE
-566 NYLLTALSIIA
+566 NYLLTALSIIT
-577 FMNEDDFI
+577 FTTEDDFM

-592 VRYNKRIL
+592 VKYNKRIL
-600 NRLQKKGWLPSVSY
+600 NGLQKKGWLPSISY
-614 ILQNAKETEK
+614 ILQNTKETEK
-624 EDFTLS
+624 EDFALS

>member
-1 MAAFSYF
+1 MTYNVLKPPSEDGGFSYF
-8 AYCQIRHIVYVNIAR
+8 ACCQIRHIVYVNIAR

-34 MSKANLES
+34 MSKANLKS

-56 GVVCTDINIKDTVKQ
+56 GVVCTDINVKDTVRQ
-71 LCFQHMVIDIDRD
+71 LCFQHRVIDIDRD

-89 PSVEEICISPEVV
+89 TSVEEICINPEVV

-170 FVNLFSGDK
+170 FVNLFSGGK

-196 FANGLKAFRTQ
+196 FVNGLKVFRTQ
-207 YETTILDID
+207 YGTTILDID
-216 ENADIVILPE
+216 ENADTVILPK

-248 YYAARL
+248 YYATRL
-254 APEKIILEPGSNT
+254 APEKIILEPGSST
-267 AEPFDNAD
+267 AEPFDGD
-275 DFVEALYCIRSLK
+275 DFVKALYGMRSLK

-294 PQYKTVDGVLYN
+294 PKYKTIDGVLYN
-306 KDMSALLVCPRGK
+306 KDMSTLLVCPRGK
-319 NGNITIPEGVTKI
+319 NGNITIPEGVTEI
-332 KEFAFANSKIE
+332 KAFAFANSKIE
-343 KVSFPDTLKKIEK
+343 KVSFPDSLKKIGK
-356 HAFYECSRLKSVDFG
+356 HAFCECSRLKSVDFG
-371 NGIEEVGGVNVF
+371 NGIEEIGGMMVF
-383 AFSSIAKLEIPPQVK
+383 AFSSITKLEIPSQVK
-398 TIGDG
+398 TIWDG
-403 AFYYCNKLKEVKFNE
+403 AFFYCDKLKEIKFNE

-450 FHPGLLRTEDIVVNL
+450 FHLGLLRTEDIAVNL

-474 AFVKEER
+474 AFVKEIGR
-481 SPGTICINV
+481 AHV
-490 HMDNAADVFDFVIP
+490 
-504 EYMSHYGFLTTD
+504 
-516 TAFDMLPDK
+516 
-525 KAAETLNEAYFFAIS
+525 
-540 TTSRS
+540 
-545 IAAFKAYRKTR
+545 
-556 DEKIKKEIQE
+556 
-566 NYLLTALSIIA
+566 
-577 FMNEDDFI
+577 
-585 DFLKLVE
+585 
-592 VRYNKRIL
+592 
-600 NRLQKKGWLPSVSY
+600 
-614 ILQNAKETEK
+614 
-624 EDFTLS
+624 

>member
-1 MAAFSYF
+1 
-8 AYCQIRHIVYVNIAR
+8 
-23 MLAEKKKGIKN
+23 
-34 MSKANLES
+34 MSKVNLES

-56 GVVCTDINIKDTVKQ
+56 GVTCTDINVRDTVSQ
-71 LCFQHMVIDIDRD
+71 LCFQHIAIDIDRD

-89 PSVEEICISPEVV
+89 PNIEEIYISPKVV

-170 FVNLFSGDK
+170 FVNLFSGGK

-196 FANGLKAFRTQ
+196 FANGLKIFRTQ
-207 YETTILDID
+207 YGTTILDID
-216 ENADIVILPE
+216 ENADTVILPE

-234 KPAKCVKVSDAKSL
+234 KPAKCVKISDAKSL

-254 APEKIILEPGSNT
+254 APEKIILEPGSST
-267 AEPFDNAD
+267 AEPFDGD
-275 DFVEALYCIRSLK
+275 DFLKALCGIRSLK

-294 PQYKTVDGVLYN
+294 PKYKAVDGILYN
-306 KDMSALLVCPRGK
+306 KDMSALLVYPRGK
-319 NGNITIPEGVTKI
+319 NGSIIIPEGVTEI
-332 KEFAFANSKIE
+332 KAFAFANSKIE
-343 KVSFPDTLKKIEK
+343 KVSFPDSLKKIGK

-371 NGIEEVGGVNVF
+371 NGIDELGGVMAF
-383 AFSSIAKLEIPPQVK
+383 AFCSIVKLEIPPKVK

-403 AFYYCNKLKEVKFNE
+403 AFYYCDKLKEVKLNE
-418 GLQEIGNDAFSRCDL
+418 GLQKIGDDAFSRCDL
-433 IKNLDFPETLR
+433 IKNLDFPKTLS

-450 FHPGLLRTEDIVVNL
+450 FHPGLLRTEDIAVNL
-465 KSIPCNFIA
+465 KSIPRNFIA
-474 AFVKEER
+474 AFVKAER
-481 SPGTICINV
+481 FSETICINV
-490 HMDNAADVFDFVIP
+490 HMDNAADVFDFVLP
-504 EYMSHYGFLTTD
+504 EYMSHHGFLTASE
-516 TAFDMLPDK
+516 AFDMLPNK
-525 KAAETLNEAYFFAIS
+525 KAVKTLNEAYIFAVN

-577 FMNEDDFI
+577 FMDEDDFM

-614 ILQNAKETEK
+614 ILQNTKETEK
-624 EDFTLS
+624 EDFALS